1 MDSISEKHIQNSKSQ
16 IMMILIL
23 CVATLLFAIF
33 AMGWGSSN
41 NLDLFTTMKI
51 LFGMESA
58 DELQSAIIWKLRFPR
73 ILMAIV
79 GGALMPPMQGSMID
93 SPALIAGIPS
103 VQTSFILPLIC
114 FIVIAIYG
122 YRAHVKHNA

>member
-1 MDSISEKHIQNSKSQ
+1 MDTISEKHIQNSKSQ

-33 AMGWGSSN
+33 AMGWGSSS

-58 DELQSAIIWKLRFPR
+58 DELQS
-73 ILMAIV
+73 LMRAIV
-79 GGALMPPMQGSMID
+79 TFYFSHHGFLGEHMCGP
-93 SPALIAGIPS
+93 
-103 VQTSFILPLIC
+103 
-114 FIVIAIYG
+114 
-122 YRAHVKHNA
+122 